1 MSTDSNKDKLFSKLI
16 ARQRTGSS
24 THQMTLMIDGRLI
37 TGTEELSEAW
47 AEYFSKLSTPDVYPR
62 THIEE
67 HVEDIQQIV
76 KNAVPD
82 PVTIDEVTKAIAKL
96 NRGKAADPL
105 NLGSVHIAPHIAEL
119 YTAMLEKCHIS
130 EVPQTGTMITI
141 PKKGN
146 DPRPS
151 NYRGT
156 TLTPI
161 MAKIFEHILL
171 ARDEHLISSKQS
183 NMQIGF
189 TAGTSPAL
197 GSLMFTEAI
206 AEAKD
211 KRQPLYAAALD
222 TMKAFDTV
230 WHESLLRKLYIRG
243 MAKSITLVH
252 KAQNDPE
259 HGH

>member
-1 MSTDSNKDKLFSKLI
+1 M
-16 ARQRTGSS
+16 
-24 THQMTLMIDGRLI
+24 
-37 TGTEELSEAW
+37 LSQ
-47 AEYFSKLSTPDVYPR
+47 T
-62 THIEE
+62 
-67 HVEDIQQIV
+67 
-76 KNAVPD
+76 
-82 PVTIDEVTKAIAKL
+82 VTIDVTKAIAKL

-105 NLGSVHIAPHIAEL
+105 HLRAEHFIKTSVHIAPHLAEL

-130 EVPQTGTMITI
+130 EVLQTGTMITI
-141 PKKGN
+141 PKKGK
-146 DPRPS
+146 DPRLPS
-151 NYRGT
+151 NYRGI

-161 MAKIFEHILL
+161 MAKILEHILL

-189 TAGTSPAL
+189 TAGTSPAW

-230 WHESLLRKLYIRG
+230 WHESLLRSYTFVAWINTG
-243 MAKSITLVH
+243 
-252 KAQNDPE
+252 P
-259 HGH
+259 